1 MNLHADYTCHP
12 QVSTQLWF
20 KRMNG
25 LTDLD
30 MMLSTMVPNLSETD
44 YVFHTVPNGSYG
56 EFQNLLPI
64 ASFQEAE
71 GLTLV
76 VARHVAQSQGID
88 CSSVFSCIS
97 LSVHSSLEAVGL
109 TAAVANTLAD
119 CGISAN
125 VIAAFYHDHIFVPKA
140 RASEALQALQ
150 ALSSRSESDR

>member
-1 MNLHADYTCHP
+1 MKG
-12 QVSTQLWF
+12 V
-20 KRMNG
+20 
-25 LTDLD
+25 TDLD
-30 MMLSTMVPNLSETD
+30 EMLSTMIPKLSEID
-44 YVFHTVPNGSYG
+44 YVFHTVPNGRYG

-64 ASFQEAE
+64 ASFQEQE

-76 VARHVAQSQGID
+76 VALHEAQRAGID

-140 RASEALQALQ
+140 RATEALQALQ
-150 ALSSRSESDR
+150 ALSSMSQSGR